1 MDKQKSIEA
10 LQFFVTALSEGA
22 FVHKVQGQVF
32 KSQGWTKL
40 GEKYI
45 GHFDEEMAWV
55 EKFIDRILDLGGEV
69 KVEKHEARE
78 LNCDPVEYVKAD
90 LAIQQPGVELL
101 RKCMASVSEDPT
113 TYDLLKD
120 YLLDEEEDQYW
131 SEEQLD
137 VIEKI
142 GVQNWLMKQM

>member
-1 MDKQKSIEA
+1 MDKKKSIEA
-10 LQFFVTALSEGA
+10 LQFFVTGLSEGA

-32 KSQGWTKL
+32 KSQGFTKL
-40 GEKYI
+40 GEKYV
-45 GHFDEEMAWV
+45 GHFTEEMEWV
-55 EKFIDRILDLGGEV
+55 EKFVDRILDLGGEV
-69 KVEKHEARE
+69 KIDKHEARE
-78 LNCDPVEYVKAD
+78 LICDPVEYIKAD

-101 RKCMASVSEDPT
+101 RKCMESVKEDPT
-113 TYDLLKD
+113 TYDILKA

-137 VIEKI
+137 IIEKI